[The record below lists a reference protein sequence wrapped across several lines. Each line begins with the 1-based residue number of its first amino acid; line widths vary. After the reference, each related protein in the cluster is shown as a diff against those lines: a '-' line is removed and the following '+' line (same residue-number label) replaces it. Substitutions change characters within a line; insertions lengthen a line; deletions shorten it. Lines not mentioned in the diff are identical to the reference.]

1 MAVAAE
7 FWSQMSESG
16 GRAGVRQGP
25 HRAWPWGGSKE
36 KEKKK
41 KKKTNLKEMQTVKKS
56 QSISE
61 KQARDNFLLNI
72 KIHKSTVIK
81 IVQYW

>member
-25 HRAWPWGGSKE
+25 HRAWPWGGRKE

-41 KKKTNLKEMQTVKKS
+41 KR
-56 QSISE
+56 
-61 KQARDNFLLNI
+61 KQI
-72 KIHKSTVIK
+72 
-81 IVQYW
+81 

>member
-1 MAVAAE
+1 MLGRGPTGPGPGEAA
-7 FWSQMSESG
+7 
-16 GRAGVRQGP
+16 
-25 HRAWPWGGSKE
+25 K
-36 KEKKK
+36 KKKKK